1 MPINKT
7 RLMLGGALFVIGLL
21 PLLNNLEMFHLRE
34 EYVLSLIF
42 AGTGVVL
49 MQHGWSA
56 KRQATQGQTAPRQW
70 TFYLGSALLIVGIII
85 FIAENRW
92 LPDEMIATMWLWL
105 IAGILY
111 RVFQRDMAKNWWV
124 LLFAGPMF
132 TVGAVVL
139 LEGFRLLRDETIA
152 VLIVLGIAGTFAYI
166 YSLRSLERKTD
177 WAKFPAVVFFLIA
190 VFILLANEFRGA
202 IPFVISGLFIL
213 TGLYMIYRT
222 VRADFGSK
230 PEPPNSSAELPQ
242 VS

>member
-1 MPINKT
+1 MLINKT
-7 RLMLGGALFVIGLL
+7 RIMLGGALLVIGLL
-21 PLLNNLEMFHLRE
+21 SLLNNLEIFHLSE

-49 MQHGWSA
+49 MQHGSDFFSRHT
-56 KRQATQGQTAPRQW
+56 KGKSERQW
-70 TFYLGSALLIVGIII
+70 TFYLGSALVIVGAII
-85 FIAENRW
+85 FIAEARF

-111 RVFQRDMAKNWWV
+111 RVYQRDMAKNWWV

-139 LEGFRLLRDETIA
+139 LEGFRLLRGDMMA
-152 VLIVLGIAGTFAYI
+152 VLIILGIAGTFAYI
-166 YSLRSLERKTD
+166 YALRSPQRKND

-202 IPFVISGLFIL
+202 IPFAISSLFIL

-230 PEPPNSSAELPQ
+230 PDQPNSSAELPQ